1 MIGLLLFLVLGA
13 ILFVLWLILAIL
25 GCSRC
30 NPTLLGVVVSLFLG
44 VLPIYLILCFFGLM
58 GDEKR

>member
-1 MIGLLLFLVLGA
+1 MIGLLFFLVFGA
-13 ILFVLWLILAIL
+13 ALFVVWLVLAIL

-58 GDEKR
+58 GDEKH